1 MENNMANK
9 NNNKNID
16 MDLPQ
21 LFWMDG
27 DNLTKKI
34 VDINNC
40 LAWYNSQIKKL
51 DYLGKDHFLCLEYNK
66 QINALEEV
74 LKALYC
80 IRDNSKILIG
90 E

>member
-1 MENNMANK
+1 MANK
-9 NNNKNID
+9 NNNKNFD

-21 LFWMDG
+21 LFWLDG
-27 DNLTKKI
+27 DSLTKKI
-34 VDINNC
+34 ADINKC
-40 LAWYNSQIKKL
+40 LAWCNSQ
-51 DYLGKDHFLCLEYNK
+51 GLEYNK
-66 QINALEEV
+66 QIKALEKV

>member
-1 MENNMANK
+1 MTNK
-9 NNNKNID
+9 NNNKNNFD

-27 DNLTKKI
+27 NNLTKKI

-40 LAWYNSQIKKL
+40 LAWYNDQIKKL
-51 DYLGKDHFLCLEYNK
+51 NYLGKDHFLYMEYNK
-66 QINALEEV
+66 QINALEKV
-74 LKALYC
+74 LKALC
-80 IRDNSKILIG
+80 TIRDNSKILIG

>member
-1 MENNMANK
+1 MANK
-9 NNNKNID
+9 NNKNID

-21 LFWMDG
+21 LFWLDG

-34 VDINNC
+34 ADIDNC
-40 LAWYNSQIKKL
+40 LAWYNDQIEKL
-51 DYLGKDHFLCLEYNK
+51 DYLGKDRKLYVSYSNQIIALGKVLE
-66 QINALEEV
+66 
-74 LKALYC
+74 ALYT

>member
-1 MENNMANK
+1 
-9 NNNKNID
+9 
-16 MDLPQ
+16 
-21 LFWMDG
+21 MDG

-40 LAWYNSQIKKL
+40 LAWYNGQIKN
-51 DYLGKDHFLCLEYNK
+51 LGKDHELYISYNK
-66 QINALEEV
+66 QINALEKV

>member
-1 MENNMANK
+1 MTN

-16 MDLPQ
+16 MSLPQ

-27 DNLTKKI
+27 DCLTKKI
-34 VDINNC
+34 ADINNC
-40 LAWYNSQIKKL
+40 LAWYNGQINKL
-51 DYLGKDHFLCLEYNK
+51 DYLGKDHELYVNYK
-66 QINALEEV
+66 HQIIALENV
-74 LKALYC
+74 LEALYT

>member
-1 MENNMANK
+1 MENTMTKNK
-9 NNNKNID
+9 NNNFD

-21 LFWMDG
+21 LFWLDG
-27 DNLTKKI
+27 DSLTKKI
-34 VDINNC
+34 ADINKC
-40 LAWYNSQIKKL
+40 LAWYNDQIKKL

-66 QINALEEV
+66 QIMALEKI

-80 IRDNSKILIG
+80 IRDNSKTLFG

>member
-1 MENNMANK
+1 MA
-9 NNNKNID
+9 NKNID

-27 DNLTKKI
+27 NNLTKKI
-34 VDINNC
+34 ADINKC
-40 LAWYNSQIKKL
+40 LAWYNDQIKKL
-51 DYLGKDHFLCLEYNK
+51 DYLGKDHALYVSYNK
-66 QINALEEV
+66 QINALEKV
-74 LKALYC
+74 LEALYT

>member
-1 MENNMANK
+1 MTNK
-9 NNNKNID
+9 NNKNID

-34 VDINNC
+34 ADINKC
-40 LAWYNSQIKKL
+40 LAWYNDQIKKL
-51 DYLGKDHFLCLEYNK
+51 DYLGKDHELYVSYNK
-66 QINALEEV
+66 QIIALEKV
-74 LKALYC
+74 LEALYT